1 MAVIATGAY
10 LRPFNTK
17 SFSQFHT
24 HLFNAI
30 QCVAAPSGGDTFLER
45 YAYVLNGDGTI
56 AVGKY
61 DPRSLAGGQPVIG

>member
-10 LRPFNTK
+10 LRPFNTE
-17 SFSQFHT
+17 SLSQFHT
-24 HLFNAI
+24 HLFDAMQRI
-30 QCVAAPSGGDTFLER
+30 AAPSGDDTFLER
-45 YAYVLNGDGTI
+45 YPYVLNGDGTI